1 MKKSLI
7 FTVLILV
14 CFNLNAQDVSTK
26 FSGENSYGVKAGF
39 TSFNIKA
46 SVSGVS
52 VSEDA
57 SGFYAGFFASF
68 SLSEKFEVQPE
79 LHVLSVYE
87 SGESSSVLLIPFLA
101 KFNITE
107 EFGVLAGPQLDIVLD
122 EDTSGLKK
130 TGLGLAAGLEYLIT
144 DNIFID
150 ARYSFGLS
158 DRLGDFDDDGEGIK
172 LKFNYLQAGLG
183 YRF

>member
-7 FTVLILV
+7 FTALILV
-14 CFNLNAQDVSTK
+14 CFNLNAQDESTK

-46 SVSGVS
+46 STSGVS

-57 SGFYAGFFASF
+57 SGFYVGFFASF

-87 SGESSSVLLIPFLA
+87 SGENLWGNKCGNFPTGQA
-101 KFNITE
+101 RKPRKKKKD
-107 EFGVLAGPQLDIVLD
+107 GPDIVNNMHKIHKV
-122 EDTSGLKK
+122 KK
-130 TGLGLAAGLEYLIT
+130 PIW
-144 DNIFID
+144 
-150 ARYSFGLS
+150 R
-158 DRLGDFDDDGEGIK
+158 
-172 LKFNYLQAGLG
+172 
-183 YRF
+183 